1 MNKTELTLKASNR
14 IIDLKEIL
22 IKLYGKD
29 RYELIKNFEKY
40 LMELDLCLNE
50 QYPLTIDKIL
60 RFFGR

>member
-1 MNKTELTLKASNR
+1 MNKSKLTLKVSKR
-14 IIDLKEIL
+14 ILDLKEIL